1 MVKLGQLPE
10 GNSVQ
15 RMFAATAIHAPDFA
29 TNLLGLGG
37 TFQVGGGAQLTSLT
51 TFVLRPRVRVTA
63 PSSNV
68 ANRRKGCWKVSSCK
82 SSYPQWGVYLVAC
95 NRHCP
100 MSISLTECQ
109 IQDYVCLQ
117 ALKFGSNTLNPN
129 FISLFVSIIFA
140 LKKML
145 KRCRCAWNLGKD

>member
-1 MVKLGQLPE
+1 MVQLGQLPE

-100 MSISLTECQ
+100 
-109 IQDYVCLQ
+109 
-117 ALKFGSNTLNPN
+117 
-129 FISLFVSIIFA
+129 SLFDRVSDSQLCMSPSFKVWIQYIIS
-140 LKKML
+140 
-145 KRCRCAWNLGKD
+145 

>member
-1 MVKLGQLPE
+1 MVQLGQLPE

-29 TNLLGLGG
+29 TKLLGLGG
-37 TFQVGGGAQLTSLT
+37 TFQVGGAQLTSLTTFVLSLT

-100 MSISLTECQ
+100 SL
-109 IQDYVCLQ
+109 
-117 ALKFGSNTLNPN
+117 
-129 FISLFVSIIFA
+129 
-140 LKKML
+140 
-145 KRCRCAWNLGKD
+145 

>member
-1 MVKLGQLPE
+1 MVQLGQLPE

-37 TFQVGGGAQLTSLT
+37 TFQVGEGAQLTSLN

-109 IQDYVCLQ
+109 TQDYVCLQ
-117 ALKFGSNTLNPN
+117 ALKFGSNT
-129 FISLFVSIIFA
+129 
-140 LKKML
+140 
-145 KRCRCAWNLGKD
+145 